1 MSAFKFD
8 HIHLYSREPMTTA
21 KWYEKMFGGKILQ
34 SVQTDGKPRIDVEIG
49 DITLFILEVARDA
62 KMPDAPGVPH
72 MGLEHFGFSVS
83 NIDQVVAEMKG
94 KGAKFTVEPTT
105 IRPGIRVAF
114 VEAPEKGRIELLER
128 SEKFK

>member
-8 HIHLYSREPMTTA
+8 HIHLYSREPMATA

-49 DITLFILEVARDA
+49 EITLFILEVAKDA

-72 MGLEHFGFSVS
+72 MGLEHFGFSVG
-83 NIDQVVAEMKG
+83 NIDQVVAEMKR

-105 IRPGIRVAF
+105 IRPGIRIAF
-114 VEAPEKGRIELLER
+114 VESPEKGRIELLER
-128 SEKFK
+128 SEKFE